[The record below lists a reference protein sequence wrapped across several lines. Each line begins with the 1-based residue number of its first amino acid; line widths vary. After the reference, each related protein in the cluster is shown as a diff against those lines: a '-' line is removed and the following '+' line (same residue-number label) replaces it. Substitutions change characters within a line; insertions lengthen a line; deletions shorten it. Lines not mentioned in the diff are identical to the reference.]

1 MNLAHSPFHVGI
13 NLILAFAKL
22 IVIYGNKIIGY
33 IDQTG
38 LVENIP
44 FKVIAQ
50 GAYDPEAAKAE
61 AAFAKRERAAKELF
75 EQGYDK
81 AKKAF
86 QDQYQEAKDT
96 LEDKNA
102 FTKNEKGEYT
112 LNATDATIEAFAVN
126 TKAHAEAKAIFDAN
140 KDAFPMEEVEAE
152 KDEADYMAMMLKIKQ
167 KRFTETNKVKTLAAS
182 RDAGDEKKLVRQL
195 TKVQRIIKVRNA
207 ALPPFPLLCLLL
219 PNDYKLRFVS

>member
-1 MNLAHSPFHVGI
+1 MPRRTSSPCPLHVGI
-13 NLILAFAKL
+13 NLILGFAKL

-33 IDQTG
+33 IEKTG

-61 AAFAKRERAAKELF
+61 AEFAKRERAAKELF
-75 EQGYDK
+75 AQGYDK
-81 AKKAF
+81 AKAVF
-86 QDQYQEAKDT
+86 QDRYQEAKAT
-96 LEDKNA
+96 LEYKNA
-102 FTKNEKGEYT
+102 FTEHEEGEHT
-112 LNATDATIEAFAVN
+112 LNDTDATIEAFAVN

-152 KDEADYMAMMLKIKQ
+152 KDQADYMAMMLKIKQ
-167 KRFTETNKVKTLAAS
+167 KRFAETNKVKTLAAS

-207 ALPPFPLLCLLL
+207 ALPSFPLLGLHL
-219 PNDYKLRFVS
+219 PNDSTL